1 MIAIGHP
8 VVKFNRI
15 RGLER
20 VYQTTYIHKYK
31 YIDTSYSIVSELEI
45 VLRSESSY
53 VRC

>member
-20 VYQTTYIHKYK
+20 VYQTTYILV
-31 YIDTSYSIVSELEI
+31 IVVSELEI

>member
-15 RGLER
+15 RGLESAKLH
-20 VYQTTYIHKYK
+20 TYISK